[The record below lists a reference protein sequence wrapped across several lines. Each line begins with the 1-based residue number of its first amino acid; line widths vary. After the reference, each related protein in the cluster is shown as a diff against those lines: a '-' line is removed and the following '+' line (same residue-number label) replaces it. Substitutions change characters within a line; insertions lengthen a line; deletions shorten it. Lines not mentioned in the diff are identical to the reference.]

1 MDGSGVFLRVGALI
15 VLGLGLLLGIVWFLG
30 GQRFGHGD
38 VFESYFHE
46 SVQGLEV
53 GAPVK
58 YRGVTV
64 GRVTAVG
71 LVSAEYGHSAADIDS
86 SAYRQVF
93 VRYLVDVAKIGPM
106 PKLST
111 AIRLG
116 LRARIVSQVLTGVGF
131 IELDFSN
138 PMLYPAVA
146 PPWRPQAEYIPSI
159 PSTFT
164 QVQDAAQ
171 ALLAKLDKIDLD
183 RLSRSLQGVIDT
195 LDDDLT
201 SGDIHKTLGDAQAL
215 LVTTRS
221 AVQKADLPGLSAE
234 LRQTAVA
241 LQSVARNPALART
254 LTNSAAASGRLI
266 SLTRQMSALAVNLQ
280 TAVETG
286 TESARALDARLAP
299 ILRDLRGT
307 AANLRAT
314 TDSLRQYPAQLL
326 TGPPPPERG
335 LGR

>member
-15 VLGLGLLLGIVWFLG
+15 VLGIGLLLGIVWFLG
-30 GQRFGHGD
+30 GQRFGHGQL
-38 VFESYFHE
+38 FESYFHE

-64 GRVTAVG
+64 GRITAVG
-71 LVSAEYGHSAADIDS
+71 LVSAEYGHTPADLRNP
-86 SAYRQVF
+86 AYRQVF

-138 PMLYPAVA
+138 PALYPSVA
-146 PPWRPQAEYIPSI
+146 PPWQPEAEYIPSI

-183 RLSRSLQGVIDT
+183 RLSDSLQRVIDT
-195 LDDDLT
+195 LNDELT

-215 LVTTRS
+215 LVSTRT
-221 AVQKADLPGLSAE
+221 AVQKADLPGLSAA
-234 LRQTAVA
+234 LRHTATDLQAVA
-241 LQSVARNPALART
+241 KNPALART
-254 LTNSAAASGRLI
+254 LTNSAAASGRLV
-266 SLTRQMSALAVNLQ
+266 SLTRQMSALVAHLQ
-280 TAVETG
+280 TAVQTG
-286 TESARALDARLAP
+286 TDSARALDSRLGP

-314 TDSLRQYPAQLL
+314 TESLRQYPAQLL
-326 TGPPPPERG
+326 TGPPPPDHS

>member
-30 GQRFGHGD
+30 GQRFSHGD
-38 VFESYFHE
+38 LFESYFHE
-46 SVQGLEV
+46 LVQGLEV
-53 GAPVK
+53 GAQVK

-71 LVSAEYGHSAADIDS
+71 LVSAEYGHSATDIDR

-138 PMLYPAVA
+138 PILYPAVA
-146 PPWRPQAEYIPSI
+146 PPWQPRAQYIPSI

-183 RLSRSLQGVIDT
+183 RLSRSLQGLIDA
-195 LDDDLT
+195 LNDDLT
-201 SGDIHKTLGDAQAL
+201 TGDVHKTLGDAQAL

-234 LRQTAVA
+234 LGHTAVA
-241 LQSVARNPALART
+241 LRAVATNPALART
-254 LTNSAAASGRLI
+254 LTNSAAASGRLV
-266 SLTRQMSALAVNLQ
+266 SLARQMSTLVVNLQ

-286 TESARALDARLAP
+286 TASARTLDARLAP

-326 TGPPPPERG
+326 TGPPPPERS
-335 LGR
+335 LAR

>member
-1 MDGSGVFLRVGALI
+1 MDGGGVFLRVGALI
-15 VLGLGLLLGIVWFLG
+15 VLGVGLLLGIVWFLG
-30 GQRFGHGD
+30 GQRFGHGQLY
-38 VFESYFHE
+38 ESYFHE

-71 LVSAEYGHSAADIDS
+71 LVSAEYGRTPADLRNP
-86 SAYRQVF
+86 AYRQVF
-93 VRYLVDVAKIGPM
+93 VRYLVDVAKIGPI
-106 PKLST
+106 PKLAT

-138 PMLYPAVA
+138 PLLYPAVA
-146 PPWRPQAEYIPSI
+146 PPWHPRADYIPSI

-183 RLSRSLQGVIDT
+183 RLSDSLQQMIDS
-195 LDDDLT
+195 LHDELT
-201 SGDIHKTLGDAQAL
+201 RGDVHKTLGDAQAL
-215 LVTTRS
+215 LVTTRR
-221 AVQKADLPGLSAE
+221 AVQQARLPRLSAE
-234 LRQTAVA
+234 LLRTAAA
-241 LQSVARNPALART
+241 LQRAAANPALART
-254 LTNSAAASGRLI
+254 LANSATASARISRLAA
-266 SLTRQMSALAVNLQ
+266 QMSGLVATLQGAV
-280 TAVETG
+280 AAG
-286 TESARALDARLAP
+286 TSGVTDFRAELAP

-314 TDSLRQYPAQLL
+314 TDSLRENPGQLL
-326 TGPPPPERG
+326 SGPPPPTRS